1 MLARTFGRVA
11 VLLFFATVPGAADAQ
26 SEVALDSLF
35 KLGVGLAD
43 QYFRQEGDRQVRQ
56 ATPDQGH
63 ATHYSA
69 SDVRAWQKKLNF
81 LGYDA
86 GPPDGVFG
94 ERTKRA
100 IAAYQR
106 SIGAPV
112 TGILTPLQQEALL
125 SEPKAVR

>member
-1 MLARTFGRVA
+1 TNRQSPRRSRVPRNRRLTAERPNTFNPRQCEISG
-11 VLLFFATVPGAADAQ
+11 
-26 SEVALDSLF
+26 LDSLF

-43 QYFRQEGDRQVRQ
+43 QYFRQEGDRQVRR

-112 TGILTPLQQEALL
+112 TGILTPL
-125 SEPKAVR
+125 

>member
-1 MLARTFGRVA
+1 MRCSGGCTHAARAAALLRQPARLAAQEAIMLARTFGRVA
-11 VLLFFATVPGAADAQ
+11 VLLFLATVPGAADAQ

-69 SDVRAWQKKLNF
+69 SDVR
-81 LGYDA
+81 
-86 GPPDGVFG
+86 
-94 ERTKRA
+94 
-100 IAAYQR
+100 
-106 SIGAPV
+106 
-112 TGILTPLQQEALL
+112 
-125 SEPKAVR
+125 